1 MNIPKVMKTY
11 DYRTQGDRLYDYA
24 AKMDTFNA
32 RQLKKAAEMIDEIA
46 SDGERETQLYWE
58 SWFDSAIVPLLQEYA
73 EMSSGLLEINK
84 DDSGI
89 VTANLKQERGFTIT
103 ENCMLRSILL
113 MAHNISMDAK
123 DGEIVL
129 TLTFDCKRYI

>member
-1 MNIPKVMKTY
+1 M
-11 DYRTQGDRLYDYA
+11 YDYA

-58 SWFDSAIVPLLQEYA
+58 SWFDPAIVPLLQEYA